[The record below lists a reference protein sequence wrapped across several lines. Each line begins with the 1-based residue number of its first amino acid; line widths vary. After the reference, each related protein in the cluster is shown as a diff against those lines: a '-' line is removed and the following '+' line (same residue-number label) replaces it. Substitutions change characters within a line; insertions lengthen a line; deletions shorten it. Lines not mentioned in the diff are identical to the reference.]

1 MILGDWLDKYVQRF
15 SKKYENNKIS
25 KEKYESAIEFAKR
38 KRISCKKIVDEYA
51 LLSEENKLKQDKRIM
66 VLKELISS
74 AAYKISAR

>member
-1 MILGDWLDKYVQRF
+1 MIIGDWLDKYVQRF

-25 KEKYESAIEFAKR
+25 KEKFESAMDFAKR
-38 KRISCKKIVDEYA
+38 KRISCNKIVEAYL
-51 LLSEENKLKQDKRIM
+51 LLSEDDKLKQDKRIM